1 MASPAPQRSDES
13 LPISTAQFV
22 GLVAGLIVLGTVAGF
37 AAFALFGNA
46 EERPD
51 TEFEFEQFGA
61 SDQQVAITNVS
72 GERIEDPETVI
83 VVVDGERIQNN
94 SGHDWA
100 NSENGIGP
108 GSEAFLGYN
117 NSVGSVLV
125 ADRSDPRLQ
134 RGLPPGTEIRV
145 LWISANSD
153 STAELASYEVERRE
167 G

>member
-1 MASPAPQRSDES
+1 MASTDPQHSDES

-22 GLVAGLIVLGTVAGF
+22 ALVVGLIVVGTAIGF
-37 AAFALFGNA
+37 AAFVLFGNA

-72 GERIEDPETVI
+72 GERIEDPGT
-83 VVVDGERIQNN
+83 VVVSVDGDRIGNN

-108 GSEAFLGYN
+108 GSAAYIGYN
-117 NSVGSVLV
+117 DSVGYVLTD
-125 ADRSDPRLQ
+125 DRSDPRLQ
-134 RGLPPGTEIRV
+134 RGLPPETEIRIV
-145 LWISANSD
+145 WLSATSD
-153 STAELASYEVERRE
+153 SAAELATYEVERRD